1 MRPPR
6 SLWWETRGESDG
18 ERPALAGDLDVD
30 VAIVGGGY
38 TGLWT
43 ARELLERDPA
53 LRVAV
58 LEKNVCG
65 FGASG
70 RNGGWASA
78 LFPISDAGVA
88 RRWGVEA
95 LTHQRHVLYDAVEGL
110 GAAAAAEG
118 IDAQIVRGGT
128 VSLART
134 PAQAARLEAEVATS
148 RDLGVAEAD
157 LAWLDA
163 DSARERVGATRVRGA
178 TYTPHCARLHP
189 ARLVRGL
196 ARAIER
202 RGALVFEGTAVTK
215 ILSWPGRRPAVVTV
229 GGVVTADFVVRA
241 TEGFTPTL
249 PGERRTVVP
258 LYSLLVATAP
268 LGGRFWE
275 TAGLARRETFNDDR
289 HLLIY
294 GQRTADDRLAFGG
307 RGSPYHVGSTVEP
320 RFDRDDRV
328 FARLETTLRDLFPA
342 LDAEFTHR
350 WGGPLAMPR
359 DRVPSADVDHAT
371 GLASA
376 GGYSGDGVVLS
387 WVAATALADLI
398 VDPAADTAATRLPFV
413 RRSSRRWPVEPW
425 RWLGINA
432 GLHLAGRADAAE
444 DAGGS
449 SRWTRWLER
458 LLG

>member
-6 SLWWETRGESDG
+6 SLWWDTRGESARA
-18 ERPALAGDLDVD
+18 RPALAGDLDAD

-43 ARELLERDPA
+43 ACELLKRDPTLRVVVLERD
-53 LRVAV
+53 
-58 LEKNVCG
+58 VCG

-78 LFPISDAGVA
+78 LFPITDAGVA
-88 RRWGVEA
+88 RRWGLEA
-95 LTHQRHVLYDAVEGL
+95 LTHQRHVLYSAVEGL

-118 IDAQIVRGGT
+118 IDAHFARGGT

-134 PAQAARLEAEVATS
+134 PAQAARLTAEVAAS

-157 LAWLDA
+157 LAWLGADA
-163 DSARERVGATRVRGA
+163 ALERVGATRVLGA
-178 TYTPHCARLHP
+178 TYTPHCARVHP

-196 ARAIER
+196 ASAVER
-202 RGALVFEGTAVTK
+202 RGARVFEGTAVTR
-215 ILSWPGRRPAVVTV
+215 IVARPGRRPSAVTV
-229 GGVVTADFVVRA
+229 GGVVSADYVVRA

-258 LYSLLVATAP
+258 LYSLMVATAP
-268 LGGRFWE
+268 LTERFWGA
-275 TAGLARRETFNDDR
+275 AGLAGRETFNDDR

-294 GQRTADDRLAFGG
+294 GQRTADDRIAFGG
-307 RGSPYHVGSTVEP
+307 RGSPYHFGSTVEP
-320 RFDRDDRV
+320 RFDRNDRV
-328 FARLETTLRDLFPA
+328 FAHLEATLRDLFPA
-342 LDAEFTHR
+342 LDAGFTHR

-359 DRVPSADVDHAT
+359 DRVPSADVDYST

-398 VDPAADTAATRLPFV
+398 VDPEADTAATRLPFV
-413 RRSSRRWPVEPW
+413 RRSSRRWPVEPL

-432 GLHLAGRADAAE
+432 GLRLAAHADATE
-444 DAGGS
+444 DDGRS
-449 SRWTRWLER
+449 SRSTRWLQR